1 MRHPILI
8 PLILGT
14 ALALWSCNGEA
25 DHTLH
30 GYAEGDFI
38 ALPPDTAGR
47 ITQTHAAEGAPVQ
60 QGDLPFR
67 LDDRQ
72 ETAAVEA
79 AQARLEAATARFDD
93 AAAGA
98 RAPEIAAARDQLIQ
112 AQAAARDTGEA
123 LERTQD
129 LFTQGH
135 VSQARLDQAET
146 ADQAARARVAEMRQ
160 RLSLV
165 QLPARENAL
174 RALQADIQAAQ
185 AERDRQADLQARRA
199 VHAPANGHIHRQI
212 RFTGE
217 MAGPAQP
224 VYELLPDGAVH
235 ALLFIPEPRLAAL
248 PVGTRLSVTCD
259 SCEPGLTARI
269 STLAD
274 AAEFTPPVIYSD
286 NERSRLVWRAEALFN
301 GTPPPPG
308 TPLRF
313 EPQP

>member
-1 MRHPILI
+1 MRK
-8 PLILGT
+8 
-14 ALALWSCNGEA
+14 LALYHLLLAAGLSLAACQDEDANA
-25 DHTLH
+25 LH

-38 ALPPDTAGR
+38 TIAPDTAGR
-47 ITQTHAAEGAPVQ
+47 IVETLSAEGDRIEEGA
-60 QGDLPFR
+60 LLFR
-67 LDDRQ
+67 LDDQQ
-72 ETAAVEA
+72 EEAAVLA
-79 AQARLEAATARFDD
+79 AEARLEAATARFDD

-98 RAPEIAAARDQLIQ
+98 RAPEIAAARDQLTQ
-112 AQAAARDTGEA
+112 AQAAARDTAEA

-174 RALQADIQAAQ
+174 RALQADIRAAD
-185 AERDRQADLQARRA
+185 AELDRLADLQARRY
-199 VHAPANGHIHRQI
+199 VHAPTDGRIHRQI
-212 RFTGE
+212 RFAGE

-224 VYELLPDGAVH
+224 VYDFLPESAVH
-235 ALLFIPEPRLAAL
+235 ALLFIPETQLSGL
-248 PVGTRLSVTCD
+248 PVGTRLRVSCD
-259 SCEPGLTARI
+259 GCAAGLTARI
-269 STLAD
+269 STIAED
-274 AAEFTPPVIYSD
+274 AEFTPPVIYSD
-286 NERSRLVWRAEALFN
+286 NERDRLVWRAEAIFD

-313 EPQP
+313 EPQE

>member
-1 MRHPILI
+1 MRSAFLTSLAIAAGLT
-8 PLILGT
+8 LT
-14 ALALWSCNGEA
+14 ACQDEGAGN
-25 DHTLH
+25 LH

-38 ALPPDTAGR
+38 TIAPDTAGR
-47 ITQTHAAEGAPVQ
+47 ILETLAVEGDSIAEGA
-60 QGDLPFR
+60 LLFR

-72 ETAAVEA
+72 EEAAVRA
-79 AQARLEAATARFDD
+79 AEARLEAATARFDD

-98 RAPEIAAARDQLIQ
+98 RAPEIAAARDQLVQ
-112 AQAAARDTGEA
+112 AQAAARDAAEA

-174 RALQADIQAAQ
+174 RALQADIRAAD
-185 AERDRQADLQARRA
+185 AELDRLADVQARRY
-199 VHAPANGHIHRQI
+199 VHAPTDGRIHRQI
-212 RFTGE
+212 RFAGE

-224 VYELLPDGAVH
+224 VYDVLPEGAVH
-235 ALLFIPEPRLAAL
+235 AVLFIPETGLAGL
-248 PVGTRLSVTCD
+248 PVGTRLSVSCD
-259 SCEPGLTARI
+259 GCAAGLTADI
-269 STLAD
+269 SSIAD
-274 AAEFTPPVIYSD
+274 DAEFTPPVIYSD
-286 NERSRLVWRAEALFN
+286 NERERLVWRAEARFD

-313 EPQP
+313 EPRP

>member
-38 ALPPDTAGR
+38 ALAPDTAGR

-60 QGDLPFR
+60 QGDLLFR

-129 LFTQGH
+129 PFTQGH
-135 VSQARLDQAET
+135 VRQARLDQAET
-146 ADQAARARVAEMRQ
+146 ADQAAR
-160 RLSLV
+160 
-165 QLPARENAL
+165 QLL
-174 RALQADIQAAQ
+174 IIV
-185 AERDRQADLQARRA
+185 RR
-199 VHAPANGHIHRQI
+199 
-212 RFTGE
+212 
-217 MAGPAQP
+217 
-224 VYELLPDGAVH
+224 
-235 ALLFIPEPRLAAL
+235 
-248 PVGTRLSVTCD
+248 
-259 SCEPGLTARI
+259 
-269 STLAD
+269 
-274 AAEFTPPVIYSD
+274 
-286 NERSRLVWRAEALFN
+286 
-301 GTPPPPG
+301 
-308 TPLRF
+308 
-313 EPQP
+313 

>member
-1 MRHPILI
+1 MRHPLLI
-8 PLILGT
+8 PLLLAAGL
-14 ALALWSCNGEA
+14 ALAACESEPVQ
-25 DHTLH
+25 TLH

-38 ALPPDTAGR
+38 SIAPETAGR
-47 ITQTHAAEGAPVQ
+47 IVEAQAVEGRPVS
-60 QGDLPFR
+60 QGDPLFR
-67 LDDRQ
+67 LDDHQ
-72 ETAAVEA
+72 EAAAVEA
-79 AQARLEAATARFDD
+79 AEARLEAAIARFDD

-98 RAPEIAAARDQLIQ
+98 RAPEIAAARDQLTQ
-112 AQAAARDTGEA
+112 AQAAARDTAEA
-123 LERTQD
+123 LDRTRD

-185 AERDRQADLQARRA
+185 AERDRLADLLARRS
-199 VHAPANGHIHRQI
+199 VHAPVDGRIHRQI

-224 VYELLPDGAVH
+224 VYEILPDGAVH
-235 ALLFIPEPRLAAL
+235 ALLFIPETELARL
-248 PVGTRLSVTCD
+248 PVGTRLAVSCD
-259 SCEPGLTARI
+259 GCVAGLMTHI
-269 STLAD
+269 STIAD
-274 AAEFTPPVIYSD
+274 EAEFTPPVIYSD
-286 NERSRLVWRAEALFN
+286 NERERLVWRAEAIFD
-301 GTPPPPG
+301 GPPPPPG
-308 TPLRF
+308 TPLSF